1 MIDLIDSKCAGA
13 IDKYTINTLGV
24 PSLLLMEEA
33 AKFSFEQIRQ
43 DYGKQSKILIVCGSG
58 NNGGDGLALLR
69 MLILAGYKNTEALI
83 LGSHYSEQN
92 LEQQRI
98 LESMGITLIT
108 EFNKPS
114 KDYDLIVDAIFG
126 VGLNRQVEGK
136 YKEIIEFINNSQA
149 MVYSLDVPSGIN
161 ASTGAILGV
170 CVKANK
176 TFTFGYEKIGLF
188 CGDGA
193 YVSGKVISTPVCFN
207 DKEAL
212 IEIGRKASLDSELK
226 VFEKIGQVKAI
237 TGNILKDDN
246 DYSKEVNE
254 VLRKRKRG
262 GNKGSYGKVTI
273 IAGSKNMGGAAILSA
288 LTALRMGVGMVKLL
302 THKNNKEAVLSVF
315 PECLIDV
322 YDDDIS
328 EDLIQSAIDFGD
340 SLVIGP
346 GLSRDNTA
354 LKLTKYVLEHVKT
367 KLVIDADALNIIAEN
382 SLQELLKRDINNGDK
397 KIIITPH
404 LKEMERLTGIKL
416 QDVKKDMVNIAL
428 NFSKKY
434 GVITVL
440 KDAKTVIADGDYAVI
455 NQAGNDGM
463 ATAGSGDVLTGVV
476 VGLLNLGLSEFT
488 SAVVAVNVHANA
500 GDLAAANL
508 TAMGIIA
515 GDISRSVAQ
524 VMAETVG
531 LVEI

>member
-1 MIDLIDSKCAGA
+1 M
-13 IDKYTINTLGV
+13 
-24 PSLLLMEEA
+24 
-33 AKFSFEQIRQ
+33 
-43 DYGKQSKILIVCGSG
+43 
-58 NNGGDGLALLR
+58 
-69 MLILAGYKNTEALI
+69 
-83 LGSHYSEQN
+83 
-92 LEQQRI
+92 
-98 LESMGITLIT
+98 
-108 EFNKPS
+108 
-114 KDYDLIVDAIFG
+114 
-126 VGLNRQVEGK
+126 
-136 YKEIIEFINNSQA
+136 
-149 MVYSLDVPSGIN
+149 
-161 ASTGAILGV
+161 
-170 CVKANK
+170 
-176 TFTFGYEKIGLF
+176 
-188 CGDGA
+188 
-193 YVSGKVISTPVCFN
+193 
-207 DKEAL
+207 
-212 IEIGRKASLDSELK
+212 
-226 VFEKIGQVKAI
+226 
-237 TGNILKDDN
+237 
-246 DYSKEVNE
+246 
-254 VLRKRKRG
+254 
-262 GNKGSYGKVTI
+262 
-273 IAGSKNMGGAAILSA
+273 
-288 LTALRMGVGMVKLL
+288 

-354 LKLTKYVLEHVKT
+354 IKLTKYVLEHVKT

-416 QDVKKDMVNIAL
+416 QDIKKDMVNIAL

-463 ATAGSGDVLTGVV
+463 ATAGDVLTGVV
-476 VGLLNLGLSEFT
+476 VGLLNLGLCEFT

-508 TAMGIIA
+508 TTMGIIA

-524 VMAETVG
+524 VMAEAVG